1 MLSKY
6 FFSRDLQFVMNCLT
20 LKGTHNQFVMN
31 CLTLKGTHKFQP
43 VTERLDPNIC
53 LEFHKQNDITLYKNI
68 FLYCI
73 NKSYHI

>member
-1 MLSKY
+1 MSNMTIHFTKGRVTHAIKIF
-6 FFSRDLQFVMNCLT
+6 FFSRDLQFVMNCLI

-53 LEFHKQNDITLYKNI
+53 LEFH
-68 FLYCI
+68 
-73 NKSYHI
+73 